1 MEDKK
6 GGQSKK
12 WKQTQKWWWPQ
23 IEQAQLEV
31 PHSEIQVEL
40 DWQLNWQDVSELGGG
55 DIRIPDEDIWSD
67 V

>member
-1 MEDKK
+1 MEENRK
-6 GGQSKK
+6 
-12 WKQTQKWWWPQ
+12 
-23 IEQAQLEV
+23 QAQLEV
-31 PHSEIQVEL
+31 PHSKIQVEI

>member
-1 MEDKK
+1 MIQAEFADSCYINK
-6 GGQSKK
+6 
-12 WKQTQKWWWPQ
+12 
-23 IEQAQLEV
+23 QAQLEV